1 MHSSPRTDW
10 EGTYFDGRVA
20 ERHTVTVTLTAASLR
35 IEWADGRTI
44 LWSYGEVRQ
53 VQGARPGEPAR
64 LERGGDEP
72 EVLVV
77 DDPDFLGA
85 IRDVAPHYRN
95 RFTDASRRRAR
106 TRAVVAGVAA
116 AVAAAGVLYG
126 WIIPLLAARVAARL
140 PVTWEESL
148 GRRVMVEIVD
158 STAICPNPA
167 ALDRLVGRLAA
178 GADGRYAFR
187 VTVVGDSIVNA
198 FAAPGGYVV
207 VYRGLLELAE
217 TPEELAGV
225 LAHEMQ
231 HVLLQHG
238 TQAVLREI
246 PLRLMV
252 AAVTADAGLAGHVAG
267 AAATLGS
274 LRYGRQAEEEADRE
288 GMRMLQRARVD
299 PRGMVTFFGRLQ
311 ERVGDVPRVAAYL
324 STHPRTEARIARLEG
339 LAAAATYAAEPLI
352 DAEAWEGVRRAC
364 AASGPVEPRFRL

>member
-20 ERHTVTVTLTAASLR
+20 ERHPVTVTLTAASLR
-35 IEWADGRTI
+35 IEWVDGKTI
-44 LWSYGEVRQ
+44 LWSYGEIRQ

-77 DDPDFLGA
+77 DDPGILQA
-85 IRDVAPHYRN
+85 VREVAPHYRN
-95 RFTDASRRRAR
+95 RFTDASRRRTR
-106 TRAVVAGVAA
+106 TRAVVAGVTA
-116 AVAAAGVLYG
+116 AVVAAGAVYL

-148 GRRVMVEIVD
+148 GRRVVAEMVD
-158 STAICPNPA
+158 SAAICPHPA
-167 ALDRLVGRLAA
+167 VLDRLVARLAA
-178 GADGRYAFR
+178 TANGRYAFR

-198 FAAPGGYVV
+198 FAAPGGSVV

-231 HVLLQHG
+231 HVVLQHG
-238 TQAVLREI
+238 TRAVLREI

-252 AAVTADAGLAGHVAG
+252 AAVTADAGFAGHVAG

-339 LAAAATYAAEPLI
+339 LAAAATDAAEPLI
-352 DAEAWEGVRRAC
+352 DAEAWEDVRRAC

>member
-35 IEWADGRTI
+35 IERADGRTI

-53 VQGARPGEPAR
+53 AQGARPGEPAR

-85 IRDVAPHYRN
+85 IRDVAPHYRD

-116 AVAAAGVLYG
+116 AVAAAGAVYL

-148 GRRVMVEIVD
+148 GRRVVAEMVD
-158 STAICPNPA
+158 STAICPHPA

-178 GADGRYAFR
+178 AADGRYAFR
-187 VTVVGDSIVNA
+187 VTVVSDSIVNA
-198 FAAPGGYVV
+198 FAAPGGYLV

-252 AAVTADAGLAGHVAG
+252 AAVTADAGLAGQVAG

-339 LAAAATYAAEPLI
+339 LAAAATYAAEPLM
-352 DAEAWEGVRRAC
+352 DAEAWEDVRRAC

>member
-20 ERHTVTVTLTAASLR
+20 ERHPVTVTLTAASLR
-35 IEWADGRTI
+35 IEWVDGKTI
-44 LWSYGEVRQ
+44 LWSYGEIRQ

-77 DDPDFLGA
+77 DDPGILQA
-85 IRDVAPHYRN
+85 VREVAPHYRN
-95 RFTDASRRRAR
+95 RFTDASRRRTR
-106 TRAVVAGVAA
+106 TRAVVAGVTA
-116 AVAAAGVLYG
+116 AVVAAGAVYL

-148 GRRVMVEIVD
+148 GRRVVAEMVD
-158 STAICPNPA
+158 SAAICPHPA
-167 ALDRLVGRLAA
+167 VLDRLVARLAA
-178 GADGRYAFR
+178 TANGRYAFR

-198 FAAPGGYVV
+198 FAAPGGSVV

-231 HVLLQHG
+231 HVVLQHG
-238 TQAVLREI
+238 TRAVLREI
-246 PLRLMV
+246 PVRLMV
-252 AAVTADAGLAGHVAG
+252 AAATANAGLAGHITG

-288 GMRMLQRARVD
+288 GMRMLQAAQVD
-299 PRGMVTFFGRLQ
+299 PRGMLTFFGRMQ
-311 ERVGDVPRVAAYL
+311 ERVGDVPRMAAYL
-324 STHPRTEARIARLEG
+324 STHPRTEARIRRLEG
-339 LAAAATYAAEPLI
+339 FV
-352 DAEAWEGVRRAC
+352 AEASYAPVPLMDQAAWEEVRGAC
-364 AASGPVEPRFRL
+364 ISFVP

>member
-35 IEWADGRTI
+35 IERADGRTI

-53 VQGARPGEPAR
+53 AQGARPGEPAR

-178 GADGRYAFR
+178 AADGRYAFR

-207 VYRGLLELAE
+207 VDRGLLELAE

-339 LAAAATYAAEPLI
+339 LAAAATYAAEPLM
-352 DAEAWEGVRRAC
+352 DAEAWKDVRRAC
-364 AASGPVEPRFRL
+364 TASGRVEPRFRL